1 MTIRREYENKFGLVP
16 SYCMYEMGSL
26 FLLVNN
32 QKDLLSTSVVVVL
45 VDFSFR

>member
-1 MTIRREYENKFGLVP
+1 MTGREYENKFGLVP
-16 SYCMYEMGSL
+16 YRMYEMGLL

-32 QKDLLSTSVVVVL
+32 QKDLLITSVVVVL